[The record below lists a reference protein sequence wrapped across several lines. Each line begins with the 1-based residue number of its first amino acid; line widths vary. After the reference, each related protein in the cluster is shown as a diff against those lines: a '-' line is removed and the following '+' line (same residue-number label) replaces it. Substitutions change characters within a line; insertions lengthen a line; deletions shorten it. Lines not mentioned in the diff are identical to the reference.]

1 MFITNPWYIIAPLL
15 AVWVLWK
22 ARLRISRSLVK
33 VSVLFLA
40 LAFSAYLWTPQH
52 FANIG
57 CIGTM
62 LEGMSCPNGTLLT
75 KFALLHE
82 VLRLLGVIFA
92 GLVLPL
98 VFLAIGVMEW
108 RAARRS

>member
-1 MFITNPWYIIAPLL
+1 MFLVHPWYIIAPLL
-15 AVWVLWK
+15 AVWILWK
-22 ARLRISRSLVK
+22 ARLRISHRLVQGSA
-33 VSVLFLA
+33 VFLA

-52 FANIG
+52 FDTVG

-62 LEGMSCPNGTLLT
+62 LEGMTCANGTLLT

-82 VLRLLGVIFA
+82 VLRLLGVIFG

-98 VFLAIGVMEW
+98 VYLAVGVMEW
-108 RAARRS
+108 RASR